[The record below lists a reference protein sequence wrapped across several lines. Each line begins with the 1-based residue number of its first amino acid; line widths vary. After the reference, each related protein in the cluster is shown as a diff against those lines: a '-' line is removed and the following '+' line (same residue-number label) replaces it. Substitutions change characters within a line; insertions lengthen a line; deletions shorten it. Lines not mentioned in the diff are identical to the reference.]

1 MDKVLELMTGAYVC
15 DAASMN
21 TFRLQILTA
30 VKNGTVQA
38 IEDNLEK
45 KSEIKCI
52 VFGMNPGKASVNC
65 VDQWDITDPS
75 IPDNSIAVLFY
86 EGMTFP
92 WKTYNMEQR
101 IAQVAANPKIIGSL
115 LFLNTP
121 GGYIHRID
129 TLSETIKNSPKP
141 IAAYITGLCCSAGQ
155 WLSSPCLKIFSAS
168 LMDIHGSIGTMT
180 TWVNDSKFWESMGIE
195 IKDLYSTLSG
205 NKNYRSKAAEEGDFT
220 PIIKELDFYTEIF
233 QKAISQNRN
242 IAIDDKS
249 KVFDGS
255 DFHTAE
261 AIALK
266 LCDQLAT
273 LDEALNWVLIEGMK
287 TKSKSI

>member
-1 MDKVLELMTGAYVC
+1 MDKILELMTGTYVC
-15 DAASMN
+15 DSASMN
-21 TFRLQILTA
+21 TFRAQLLTA

-38 IEDNLEK
+38 IEENLEK
-45 KSEIKCI
+45 KSGIKA
-52 VFGMNPGKASVNC
+52 VVLGMLPGKAEVNT
-65 VDQWDITDPS
+65 VDQWDINDPS
-75 IPDNSIAVLFY
+75 IPENSVAILFY

-92 WKTYNMEQR
+92 WRTYNLEQR
-101 IAQVAANPKIIGSL
+101 INQIAYNPKIIGTL

-129 TLSETIKNSPKP
+129 TLSAAIKNSPKP
-141 IAAYITGLCCSAGQ
+141 IAAYITGMCCSAGQ
-155 WLSSPCLKIFSAS
+155 WLSSPCKRIFSAS

-195 IKDLYSTLSG
+195 VKDFYATLSV
-205 NKNYRSKAAEEGDFT
+205 NKNHKSRAAEEGNFQ
-220 PIIKELDFYTEIF
+220 PIIDDLNFYTEIF
-233 QKAISQNRN
+233 HKAISTNRN

-255 DFHTAE
+255 DFHTDE

-266 LCDQLAT
+266 LCDQLST

-287 TKSKSI
+287 VKSKSI